1 MSDKNLPAIL
11 PANLPVNKD
20 KDFVG
25 EFEKMNMDELKGGT
39 FLVAINRGDREKGRF
54 MSSTIRGPY
63 DYFEMI
69 EEVGYMW
76 MEEQHHAKVIY
87 VNQDREKPNKFLDEN
102 TTDYIE
108 SCWQDLAAEILLED
122 NNVDY
127 TCRAGINE
135 NAASEDPR
143 TAEDEQ

>member
-1 MSDKNLPAIL
+1 MSDKD
-11 PANLPVNKD
+11 LPVNKD

-25 EFEKMNMDELKGGT
+25 EFEKMNLDELRNGT
-39 FLVAINRGDREKGRF
+39 FLVAIGQGDREKGRF
-54 MSSTIRGPY
+54 MSSTVRGPY

-76 MEEQHHAKVIY
+76 SQEQHHAKVIF
-87 VNQDREKPNKFLDEN
+87 VNKDREKPNKFLDTN

-108 SCWQDLAAEILLED
+108 ANWEDLAAEILLMDDEAE
-122 NNVDY
+122 Y

-135 NAASEDPR
+135 NDASEDPR
-143 TAEDEQ
+143 TAGNEDDGASEQD